1 MSDRA
6 KDESKETKEDLRLGD
21 GHRLLCPL
29 KLFSISG
36 ILKHAMNVPLI
47 KSVVLEASCIGAGS

>member
-6 KDESKETKEDLRLGD
+6 NDESKETKEDLRLGD
-21 GHRLLCPL
+21 GYWLLCSL
-29 KLFSISG
+29 KLLSISS

-47 KSVVLEASCIGAGS
+47 KSVVLEENCIGAGS

>member
-21 GHRLLCPL
+21 GYWPLCSQ

-47 KSVVLEASCIGAGS
+47 KST